1 MLKSLRSGECFDGV
15 ARRGGPRALAAV
27 RPVHPMNQIKYTSR
41 PIAVEFFAGAG
52 GLSLG
57 LEQAGFDVV
66 LAADRDGYH
75 VATHERNFP
84 NGLSICASVT
94 DLDGGKIR
102 ALLGTDREIDLV
114 AGGPP
119 CQGFS
124 HMGTRDVLDPRNTLV
139 NEFVRLVLELR
150 PKAFLMEN
158 VPGMQSGATAAIFEH
173 ALARWENEEPGYA
186 ITTPVRTLN
195 AAAFGVPQSRER
207 LFVLGIRRDIASR
220 PYYPDGPA
228 AGQPPRP
235 TVEQAIGDLP
245 RLAEHPEM
253 LERDWTSYGESRPRA
268 PYARVL
274 RGLEG
279 DPTDY
284 SHPRRWDRSRVTCS
298 AAVRHRPDIAAL
310 YAATV
315 PGTMVPG
322 HKLPKLDP
330 NGLAPTL
337 RAGSESEHG
346 SYTAPRPIH
355 PQEPRCITAR
365 EAARLHGYPDWFQFY
380 PGKWHAYRQIGNSV
394 CPPVA
399 RALGRQ
405 LMLALGEEPHRPT
418 EVLELPCEFALPE
431 ARPRQHRRITQL
443 SEWPKILEHLL
454 ERARD
459 SKGRLVHP
467 DFSVEDVEKA
477 YQVTAANMPR
487 NPARRFLSDVARSRN
502 VSKLMAPIT
511 RAGLTIIQVGDNGT
525 YGRFVAKGAADG
537 IDIKD
542 GLHISSREIPEAV
555 ALRATVSGPL
565 NDAVLLQY
573 LRRPRVVERLFG
585 ESARIQLDGA
595 RNLLGELEP
604 GDLRFKVVRNGRS
617 VAKGSLFL
625 VQGRNLPPVAQV
637 GAYLKRTGEN
647 AVLVAA
653 RLTTRHFAAFLVSAG
668 KDGLRVR
675 RKSLFQVVAASGQ
688 SEAGELIAGDDDDA
702 RTKSRLSA

>member
-1 MLKSLRSGECFDGV
+1 
-15 ARRGGPRALAAV
+15 
-27 RPVHPMNQIKYTSR
+27 MNQIRYTSR

-66 LAADRDGYH
+66 LAVDRDGYH

-84 NGLSICASVT
+84 YGLSICASVT
-94 DLDGGKIR
+94 DLDGDKLR
-102 ALLGTDREIDLV
+102 RLLGTNREIDLV

-173 ALARWENEEPGYA
+173 ALKRWQNEEPGYV

-195 AAAFGVPQSRER
+195 AANFGVPQSRER
-207 LFVLGIRRDIASR
+207 LFVLGLRRDIGSR
-220 PYYPDGPA
+220 AHYPDGPLA
-228 AGQPPRP
+228 EQPARP
-235 TVEQAIGDLP
+235 TVQEAIADLP

-253 LERDWTSYGESRPRA
+253 LETDSTTYDESRPKSA
-268 PYARVL
+268 YARVL
-274 RGLEG
+274 RGLEQ
-279 DPTDY
+279 DPTDF
-284 SHPRRWDRSRVTCS
+284 SHPRAWDRSKASCS

-310 YAATV
+310 YAATI

-322 HKLPKLDP
+322 HKLPKLHP

-346 SYTAPRPIH
+346 SYTAPRPVH
-355 PQEPRCITAR
+355 PEEPRCITAR
-365 EAARLHGYPDWFQFY
+365 EAARLHGYPDWFRFY

-405 LMLALGEEPHRPT
+405 LMQALGEKPQRPT
-418 EVLELPCEFALPE
+418 EVFELPCEFALPE
-431 ARPRQHRRITQL
+431 VRPRQHRRITQL

-454 ERARD
+454 EHATD
-459 SKGRLVHP
+459 SKGRLVRP

-477 YQVTAANMPR
+477 YVATAANMPR
-487 NPARRFLSDVARSRN
+487 NPARRFLSDLARSRN
-502 VSKLMAPIT
+502 VGKLIEPVT
-511 RAGLTIIQVGDNGT
+511 RAGLTIVQVGDNGA
-525 YGRFVAKGAADG
+525 YGRFVPKGALDG
-537 IDIKD
+537 IDVKD
-542 GLHISSREIPEAV
+542 GLHISSRELPD
-555 ALRATVSGPL
+555 ATEIRTKIVGPL
-565 NDAVLLQY
+565 DGLVLLHY
-573 LRRPRVVERLFG
+573 LKQRRVVERLFG
-585 ESARIQLDGA
+585 DTARIQFEGPK
-595 RNLLGELEP
+595 NLLGEFKP
-604 GDLRFKVVRNGRS
+604 DDLRFKAVRNGRS
-617 VAKGSLFL
+617 VAKGSLLL
-625 VQGRNLPPVAQV
+625 VQGRNLPPLAQV
-637 GAYLKRTGEN
+637 SAHLKRTGEN

-653 RLTTRHFAAFLVSAG
+653 PLTARHFAAFLVGEG

-675 RKSLFQVVAASGQ
+675 RKNVFQVIVQSRHSEADGAVAKRAASAH
-688 SEAGELIAGDDDDA
+688 S
-702 RTKSRLSA
+702 KSILSA